1 MQVNNAFA
9 SLPEIAALVT
19 GLRQARPLAELVAE
33 RRGAAVGRVRGLVER
48 QLAAIFFEAHCP
60 CVDRIPTVPLPRQ
73 TSMSEKALQLLTC
86 AMLCHRATCLVLPC
100 VLTLLVLTACVA
112 EAWRCTS
119 SRCSCGGRRATRCS
133 SIGCRRA

>member
-33 RRGAAVGRVRGLVER
+33 RRVAAEGRVRGLVER

-60 CVDRIPTVPLPRQ
+60 CVDRIPTLSLPSQ

-86 AMLCHRATCLVLPC
+86 AMFCHYMYATCLILP
-100 VLTLLVLTACVA
+100 LAC
-112 EAWRCTS
+112 
-119 SRCSCGGRRATRCS
+119 
-133 SIGCRRA
+133 